1 MMMMANPRIHPIHA
15 MIHNIA
21 SHHHLHHLLHYY
33 YYPVLL
39 IPAVVLLALPRI
51 IIDHVDVRI
60 GRVLVEVPT
69 MMMRMYYYRQIMV
82 SPAEPTVS

>member
-1 MMMMANPRIHPIHA
+1 
-15 MIHNIA
+15 
-21 SHHHLHHLLHYY
+21 
-33 YYPVLL
+33 
-39 IPAVVLLALPRI
+39 LPRI

-69 MMMRMYYYRQIMV
+69 MMMMMRMYYYRQIMV